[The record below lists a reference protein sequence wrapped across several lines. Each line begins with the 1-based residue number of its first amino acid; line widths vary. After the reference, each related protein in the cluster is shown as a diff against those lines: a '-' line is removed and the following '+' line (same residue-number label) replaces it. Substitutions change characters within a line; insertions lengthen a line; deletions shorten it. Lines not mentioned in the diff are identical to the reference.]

1 MKYLLTALV
10 LAIFGFHPPC
20 YSKSSMEKF
29 DRHDESLSLVYIG
42 LGSESLKLQK
52 FSSALDDFQK
62 ASALLGKPEDHP
74 PELDV
79 LILFGK
85 VIACDTLGLKNDCL
99 RCLNDLKSIINSENE
114 IESSELSY
122 DYNDFSLEDYQE
134 AIEITFDLCHLALLA
149 CSEDVKEELF
159 LVINKMFED
168 VQEQLYTGQNLD
180 FQYAPRPQ
188 GLGIIWAGPRSPP
201 KCGFKRPGPEG
212 PGFLGP
218 DKLRETEGR
227 VELCKAKWIKKIE
240 KIARRV
246 YKVFKKVKE
255 IWEFVKEVD
264 EAFNSKNN
272 ERGEC

>member
-1 MKYLLTALV
+1 
-10 LAIFGFHPPC
+10 
-20 YSKSSMEKF
+20 MEKF

-42 LGSESLKLQK
+42 FGSKSLKLQK

-85 VIACDTLGLKNDCL
+85 VIAYDNLGLKDDCL

-114 IESSELSY
+114 VESPVLSY

-134 AIEITFDLCHLALLA
+134 AIETTSDLCHLASLT
-149 CSEDVKEELF
+149 CSKDVKEELF
-159 LVINKMFED
+159 LVVNKMFED
-168 VQEQLYTGQNLD
+168 VQGQLYTGQNLE
-180 FQYAPRPQ
+180 FQY
-188 GLGIIWAGPRSPP
+188 
-201 KCGFKRPGPEG
+201 
-212 PGFLGP
+212 
-218 DKLRETEGR
+218 KLTETEGR

-255 IWEFVKEVD
+255 VWEFVKEVD